1 MCCSTVCNASCFY
14 QEACMQSKQITLF
27 GLPKLE
33 KTLSLLQGKYFSMK
47 MFQCIDIH
55 YLLNRIVES

>member
-1 MCCSTVCNASCFY
+1 
-14 QEACMQSKQITLF
+14 MQSKQITLF